1 MIAMAPESFPMNR
14 LCLTYTDNWQER
26 FEGKA
31 KGIVKQPAQLSLRL
45 GLLGAA

>member
-1 MIAMAPESFPMNR
+1 MVPESFPMNR

-26 FEGKA
+26 FERKA
-31 KGIVKQPAQLSLRL
+31 KGIVKQLAQLSLRL